1 VEIPLVLSSPR
12 PDRLVYALPIWFR
25 VLMGGILA
33 LVATALLMGED
44 RPGAL
49 AWTVLVI
56 LLLSFLYDDRWVF
69 DASKNHAVH
78 RAGLLV
84 GSKSTVIAFSAM
96 ERFCIVPLVKGT
108 IPGSDDERAEN
119 AAALKGQRT
128 DDGQLRRFRHRKPFL
143 SLEIEGTD
151 GTRYLVDHVP
161 ARCAEKLRGA
171 ASRMAELCGK
181 PLSEA

>member
-12 PDRLVYALPIWFR
+12 PDRLRYALPIWFR
-25 VLMGGILA
+25 VVMGCILA
-33 LVATALLMGED
+33 LVATALLMSDD
-44 RPGAL
+44 RPGFL
-49 AWTVLVI
+49 AWMVLVI
-56 LLLSFLYDDRWVF
+56 LTLSVLYEDTWTF
-69 DASKNHAVH
+69 DAAEGRAVH
-78 RAGLLV
+78 RVGLLI
-84 GSKSTVIAFSAM
+84 GARSTVIAFSAI

-108 IPGSDDERAEN
+108 IPGTADERAEN
-119 AAALKGQRT
+119 TAALKGQRT
-128 DDGQLRRFRHRKPFL
+128 DDGQLRRFRHKKPFL

-171 ASRMAELCGK
+171 TSRMAKLCDK